1 MRGTLNHILVADRIW
16 MKRFTGEGDA
26 PAALDAI
33 LLQRFRQAAQA
44 ARQAEDKR
52 IVDWI
57 GSLGERRSPGASPI

>member
-26 PAALDAI
+26 PASLDTI
-33 LLQRFRQAAQA
+33 LYSDFAKLRK
-44 ARQAEDKR
+44 ARQTEDKR

-57 GSLGERRSPGASPI
+57 GSLRAKRRSPAASPI